1 MADGLRHAAA
11 CGVFTAQGLSSWL
24 LHWQMDSLPL
34 SRQEAQFFENP
45 PYCFHIDYQFTFPP
59 TAHQGSLFSTPSPAF
74 VICVIFYN
82 GLFCLIY
89 VLIDLSP
96 WFPPPPR
103 GESKSKHITSSENVD
118 RLKKIKIHLF
128 LRCNLHILFA
138 IGWFKEVLTVTAFWV
153 GGSRLSLF
161 FQREFLVN

>member
-1 MADGLRHAAA
+1 MRLPIGNPQRAGKGLP
-11 CGVFTAQGLSSWL
+11 GGNDL
-24 LHWQMDSLPL
+24 
-34 SRQEAQFFENP
+34 FF
-45 PYCFHIDYQFTFPP
+45 
-59 TAHQGSLFSTPSPAF
+59 A
-74 VICVIFYN
+74 
-82 GLFCLIY
+82 
-89 VLIDLSP
+89 
-96 WFPPPPR
+96 PPPR

-161 FQREFLVN
+161 FQREFLAK